1 MTGAASRHGARPGR
15 RVLHSGTFPG
25 AEHARC
31 ALPEYQHV
39 DFFPDYAHQA
49 LPALAVCSECVVRLP
64 CLDAALAQHPQDDHG
79 VLGGM
84 TAMHRNRLRGQL
96 R

>member
-1 MTGAASRHGARPGR
+1 MSGAATHGARPGR
-15 RVLHSGTFPG
+15 RIMHSGTFPG
-25 AEHARC
+25 SEHARC
-31 ALPEYQHV
+31 ALPEYAHV

-49 LPALAVCSECVVRLP
+49 IPALNVCSECVVRLP
-64 CLDAALAQHPQDDHG
+64 CLDAALEVPSQDDHG
-79 VLGGM
+79 ILGGL